1 MDSTTV
7 AIAPV
12 VVERVEE
19 MNAYAVP
26 AMYEAPH
33 VNGQFNKSQNYP
45 DWGANSYSESRR
57 RPVRGGKPHHSRR
70 THPQAA
76 WTSPECIVP
85 AQSPQWQPQSPPAS
99 FQQEQGGPIAV
110 NLQGLP
116 AALCRQ
122 NFLEA
127 MLDQAGLADDIQG
140 CVLGEEQDAGKAVIY
155 LANYNAA
162 AKCVQHFGG
171 RRWANAGPAVTASI
185 AEGQDSPQSVPASP
199 VAVAVAVSPQ
209 AVGGRSPTSQRNTP
223 SGGARKQRTP
233 KNGPEQLNLPPSAL
247 AFPGAWVMPQPA
259 LPFMAG
265 QDNYQQASGY
275 CQETAAGNNSP
286 KSTGSNGSN
295 SPKTTRWADL
305 ADDDQ
310 EDLSDRLSEGS
321 TGPGSTG
328 AGSTGRTRQETGESF
343 FLGCDV
349 DTDDGF

>member
-12 VVERVEE
+12 VVEQD

-26 AMYEAPH
+26 AMYEVPH
-33 VNGQFNKSQNYP
+33 VNGQFNKGQNYP

-57 RPVRGGKPHHSRR
+57 RPVRGAKPHHSRR
-70 THPQAA
+70 SHPQAA
-76 WTSPECIVP
+76 WTSPECVP
-85 AQSPQWQPQSPPAS
+85 AQSPQWQPQSPPVS
-99 FQQEQGGPIAV
+99 FQQEQAGPIAV

-171 RRWANAGPAVTASI
+171 RRWANAGPAVTATI
-185 AEGQDSPQSVPASP
+185 AEGQDSAQSVPASP
-199 VAVAVAVSPQ
+199 VVAMSPQ
-209 AVGGRSPTSQRNTP
+209 AAGGRSPTSQRNTP

-233 KNGPEQLNLPPSAL
+233 KNGPEQLNLPPAAL
-247 AFPGAWVMPQPA
+247 AFPGAWAMPQPA
-259 LPFMAG
+259 LPIMAV

-275 CQETAAGNNSP
+275 CQATAAGNNSP

-310 EDLSDRLSEGS
+310 EDLSEGS
-321 TGPGSTG
+321 TGPGSI
-328 AGSTGRTRQETGESF
+328 GSTGPDRQETGESF
-343 FLGCDV
+343 FMGCDV

>member
-12 VVERVEE
+12 VAERVEE

-26 AMYEAPH
+26 AMYEVPH
-33 VNGQFNKSQNYP
+33 VNGQFNKNPNYP

-57 RPVRGGKPHHSRR
+57 RPVRGAKPHHSRR
-70 THPQAA
+70 SHPQAA
-76 WTSPECIVP
+76 WTSPECVP
-85 AQSPQWQPQSPPAS
+85 VQSPQWQPQSPPVS

-155 LANYNAA
+155 LANYSAA
-162 AKCVQHFGG
+162 LKCVQHFGG
-171 RRWANAGPAVTASI
+171 RRWANAGPAVTATV

-199 VAVAVAVSPQ
+199 VVVAVAVAVSPQ
-209 AVGGRSPTSQRNTP
+209 AVGGRSPTSQRNN
-223 SGGARKQRTP
+223 GAGARKQRTP

-259 LPFMAG
+259 LPIMAVQ
-265 QDNYQQASGY
+265 QDYHQASGY

-310 EDLSDRLSEGS
+310 EDLSDRLSESVEGS
-321 TGPGSTG
+321 TS

-343 FLGCDV
+343 FLGTCDV